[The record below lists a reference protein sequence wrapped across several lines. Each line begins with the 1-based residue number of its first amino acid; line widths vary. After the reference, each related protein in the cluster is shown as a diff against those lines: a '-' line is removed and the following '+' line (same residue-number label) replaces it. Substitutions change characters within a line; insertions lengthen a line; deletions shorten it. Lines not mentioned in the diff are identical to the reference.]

1 MRQLYADEAKTGTST
16 VNRDAFNEMMRDAMD
31 GKFDMLITKSI
42 TRFARN
48 TLDMYYQMLEI
59 HIL

>member
-48 TLDMYYQMLEI
+48 TLDMYYQM
-59 HIL
+59 